1 MSDFKR
7 EARYYVIKMKNLTDD
22 QDTALCDLL
31 SGAQIPC
38 TDCVVVEKDWL
49 NYEHTWKTIEH
60 VASGKF
66 CDPYEEIDRLE
77 ARVAELDPSAV
88 VPDERG
94 TNEYGLDVGYFRKLF
109 NRELSSL
116 RSFRPN
122 ELARVLARAA
132 KTADASVLQENEFQ
146 PSAVVPDALR
156 ELARWM
162 DTGGPTYHEYEIIS
176 MALAGPVFCS
186 DGDAC
191 REAARRTFLEAAKL
205 WEANPPKQD
214 IG

>member
-1 MSDFKR
+1 MDYMPWHYSTEFERHKH
-7 EARYYVIKMKNLTDD
+7 A
-22 QDTALCDLL
+22 CDKCWPEVNP
-31 SGAQIPC
+31 ANP
-38 TDCVVVEKDWL
+38 
-49 NYEHTWKTIEH
+49 
-60 VASGKF
+60 
-66 CDPYEEIDRLE
+66 
-77 ARVAELDPSAV
+77 
-88 VPDERG
+88 
-94 TNEYGLDVGYFRKLF
+94 
-109 NRELSSL
+109 
-116 RSFRPN
+116 
-122 ELARVLARAA
+122 
-132 KTADASVLQENEFQ
+132 